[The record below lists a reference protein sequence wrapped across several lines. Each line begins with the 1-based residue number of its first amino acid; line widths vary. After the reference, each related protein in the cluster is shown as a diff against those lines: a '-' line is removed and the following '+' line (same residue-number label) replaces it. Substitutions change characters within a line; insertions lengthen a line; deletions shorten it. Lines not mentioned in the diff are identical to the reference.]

1 MTGTLAQLVEHRTEN
16 PGVPGSIPGGTTIL
30 EGCLGDL
37 FYFIILNMK
46 LAIIYL
52 IIVNIITAILFCA
65 DKRKAQNGKRRIPE
79 SILHLFE
86 LVGGI
91 FTIIPLMLIIRHKTQ
106 KWSYKLVSFIILAL
120 WIFFIGVALFHLN

>member
-1 MTGTLAQLVEHRTEN
+1 
-16 PGVPGSIPGGTTIL
+16 
-30 EGCLGDL
+30 
-37 FYFIILNMK
+37 MK
-46 LAIIYL
+46 FAITYL
-52 IIVNIITAILFCA
+52 IVINLIAGILFVA

>member
-1 MTGTLAQLVEHRTEN
+1 
-16 PGVPGSIPGGTTIL
+16 
-30 EGCLGDL
+30 
-37 FYFIILNMK
+37 MK

-52 IIVNIITAILFCA
+52 IIVNIIAAILFCA